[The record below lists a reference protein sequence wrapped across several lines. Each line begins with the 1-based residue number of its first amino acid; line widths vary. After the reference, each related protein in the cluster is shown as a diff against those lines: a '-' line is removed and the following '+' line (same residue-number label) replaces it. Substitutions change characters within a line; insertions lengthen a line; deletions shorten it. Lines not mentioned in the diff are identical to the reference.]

1 MLTVR
6 AAGVE
11 DAAEI
16 HQVVMAAFTARPQ
29 LDPPADALAETPESL
44 GIALARRGGV
54 LALVDGRPAG
64 ALILDPVGRTLFLR
78 RVAVSPAAQGH
89 GVAAAMLFH
98 VLRTAT
104 ADVDEV
110 AVLAREELPSTVAF
124 WEHEGFVEVARHSPL
139 IELRRSARASSAVAD
154 DAEEMR
160 QIGER
165 IGRQL
170 RAGDLLILTG
180 ELGAGKTT
188 LTQGIAEGLGVR
200 GPITSPT
207 FVLARVHPSLVDGPP
222 LVHVD
227 AYRLGSLDEL
237 DDLDLD
243 TELERAV
250 TIVEW
255 GHGVAEGLSES
266 RLDVRIT
273 RAIADEVGETRRVD
287 VTGTGARW
295 HDLSL

>member
-6 AAGVE
+6 TAGVE
-11 DAAEI
+11 DAAQI
-16 HQVVMAAFTARPQ
+16 HQVVIAAFAARPR
-29 LDPPADALAETPESL
+29 LDPPAEALAETPESL
-44 GIALARRGGV
+44 GVALAAHGGI
-54 LALVDGRPAG
+54 LALLDGQPVG

-78 RVAVSPAAQGH
+78 RVAVSPSAQGH
-89 GVAAAMLFH
+89 GVATAMVFH
-98 VLRTAT
+98 ALGTAT
-104 ADVDEV
+104 ADVEEV

-124 WEHEGFVEVARHSPL
+124 WEHEGFREVARRSPL
-139 IELRRSARASSAVAD
+139 IELRRSARADSAVAQ
-154 DAEEMR
+154 DAEQMR
-160 QIGER
+160 AIGER

-227 AYRLGSLDEL
+227 AYRLGSLEEL

-243 TELERAV
+243 TDVDRAV

-273 RAIADEVGETRRVD
+273 RAVADEAGETRRVD
-287 VTGTGARW
+287 VTGTGTRW